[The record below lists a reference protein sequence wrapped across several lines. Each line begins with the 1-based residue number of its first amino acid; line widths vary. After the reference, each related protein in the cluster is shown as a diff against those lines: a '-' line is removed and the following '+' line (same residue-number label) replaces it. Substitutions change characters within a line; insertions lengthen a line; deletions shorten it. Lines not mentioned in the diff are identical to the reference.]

1 MGEIVEKHAM
11 FSFLAARFRS
21 HVTGGENRSGA
32 LVASK
37 RQGTKATPGEF
48 AFEVRGRRLLA

>member
-1 MGEIVEKHAM
+1 MLREV
-11 FSFLAARFRS
+11 R
-21 HVTGGENRSGA
+21 TGAGA

-48 AFEVRGRRLLA
+48 ALEVRGRRLLA